1 MVGLRN
7 HQWSPRYRSDRN
19 DVVGE
24 FYLPAYES
32 ATLYCRASGF
42 FTSTSLTL
50 MARGI
55 ESFTSRGGQVRLIAS
70 PRLDLDDIADIDRG
84 YEIREVFARAAMR
97 SLEAETDPV
106 LLKGLGITGR
116 LIAEGHLDIQLAF
129 VESPKGFGIYH
140 EKIGYFRDEFGDVVA
155 FTGSS
160 NETYGGLVANFES
173 VEVYRSWRAGDD
185 ERTIGIVDDFNNL
198 WSDKT
203 DRLHILPFPE
213 VAREKL
219 VQLAQS
225 HQGES
230 FPARDD
236 ALQLAAASTDSA
248 GTLKPPTSFQ
258 PREYQHEA
266 VRAWLTQHGCGI
278 LKMATGTGKTKTAL
292 LAASHV
298 AKVHAASEQPLVLV
312 VVAPYQHLVD
322 QWMQDVREFGIE
334 PIPVYESSAKW
345 IPQVENALAS
355 VRFGT
360 TPCVV
365 LVATN
370 ASFSMESFQGILNRV
385 TAPLML
391 IGDEVHN
398 LGSERL
404 AASLPDNAIY
414 RLGLSATPERY
425 MDDAG
430 TQRLFDY
437 FGPIA
442 FEIDLEAA
450 IKIGALCRYEYYPRL
465 VELDEDEMALYTE
478 LTGQIVALMGSISS
492 LDDADPDSPLGLLL
506 RKRANVLGH
515 ASGKLAMLADDVKK
529 NRTNWFQLAYCA
541 EGTRP
546 DAYGSG
552 IQGPSQVAEALEL
565 IGVEFGL
572 SAHTYVSDTPREER
586 KALLRRFM
594 KGDDLRFLIAMR
606 CLDEGVDIPD
616 AQIAYILASS
626 SNPRQFI
633 QRRGR
638 LLRQPTSGTKTAI
651 IYDYLAIPQARGEG
665 DVNQVERSMVRRELE
680 RAFEFG
686 RLSENYPATLA
697 ALRPLKERYGLM
709 DL

>member
-1 MVGLRN
+1 
-7 HQWSPRYRSDRN
+7 
-19 DVVGE
+19 
-24 FYLPAYES
+24 
-32 ATLYCRASGF
+32 
-42 FTSTSLTL
+42 

-55 ESFTSRGGQVRLIAS
+55 ETFTSRGGKVRLIAS
-70 PRLDLDDIADIDRG
+70 PRLELDDIADIERG

-97 SLEAETDPV
+97 SIESETDPV

-129 VESPKGFGIYH
+129 VESKKGFGIYH
-140 EKIGYFRDEFGDVVA
+140 EKLGYFRDEFGDVVA

-160 NETYGGLVANFES
+160 NETYGGLITNFES
-173 VEVYRSWRAGDD
+173 VEVYRSWQLGDD
-185 ERTIGIVDDFNNL
+185 QRSVSIVDDFNNL
-198 WSDKT
+198 WGDRT
-203 DRLHILPFPE
+203 DRLRILPFPE
-213 VAREKL
+213 VARERL
-219 VQLAQS
+219 MQFAQT

-230 FPARDD
+230 FAARDN
-236 ALQLAAASTDSA
+236 ALEEEVQSTHLTGS
-248 GTLKPPTSFQ
+248 LKAPTWLE
-258 PREYQHEA
+258 PRDYQNAA
-266 VRAWLTQHGCGI
+266 VRAWLSQRGRGI

-292 LAASHV
+292 LAASRV
-298 AKVHAASEQPLVLV
+298 AQVHGASEQPLVVV

-322 QWMQDVREFGIE
+322 QWMQDVREFGVD
-334 PIPVYESSAKW
+334 PISVYESSAKW
-345 IPQVENALAS
+345 IRKVEDALAAA
-355 VRFGT
+355 RFGT
-360 TPCVV
+360 SRCVV

-370 ASFSMESFQGILNRV
+370 ASFSMDSFQGILNRINM
-385 TAPLML
+385 PLML

-398 LGSERL
+398 LGSPRL
-404 AASLPDNAIY
+404 ASSLPDNAIY

-430 TQRLFDY
+430 TQRLIDY
-437 FGPIA
+437 FGQIV
-442 FEIDLEAA
+442 FVIDLEEA

-465 VELDEDEMALYTE
+465 VELDHDEMSLYSE

-492 LDDADPDSPLGLLL
+492 LEDAELDSPLGLLL

-515 ASGKLAMLADDVKK
+515 ASGKLAMLAADVDR
-529 NRTNWFQLAYCA
+529 NRNEWFQLIYCA
-541 EGTRP
+541 EGSRP
-546 DAYGSG
+546 DALGLG
-552 IQGPSQVAEALEL
+552 IPGPSQVDDALE
-565 IGVEFGL
+565 IVGVDFGL
-572 SAHTYVSDTPREER
+572 SAHTYISDTLREER
-586 KALLRRFM
+586 RARLRRFM

-616 AQIAYILASS
+616 ARIAYVLASS

-638 LLRQPTSGTKTAI
+638 LLRQPASGSKTSI
-651 IYDYLAIPQARGEG
+651 IYDYLAVPQDSIHG
-665 DVNQVERSMVRRELE
+665 VVSQVERSMVRRELE